1 MSQQQSFRAEEVLLI
16 NLNLNVEIF
25 NVNDIIYNDDH
36 NYEKTRI
43 NDLFI
48 NNIENKDNKNNNI
61 REKS

>member
-36 NYEKTRI
+36 NYEKNRI